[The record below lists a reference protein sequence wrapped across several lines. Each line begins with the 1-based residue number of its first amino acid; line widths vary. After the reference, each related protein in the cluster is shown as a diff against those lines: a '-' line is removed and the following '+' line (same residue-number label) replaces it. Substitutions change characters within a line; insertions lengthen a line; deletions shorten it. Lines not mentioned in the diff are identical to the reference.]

1 MARKP
6 GKRETVGAGAK
17 NPDDPKPQQN
27 AAGDVEADR
36 QDRIRR
42 RAYQIWEEE
51 GWPEGR
57 QVEHW
62 TRAERE
68 AAESAGPGPEP
79 RTGEDRSRAVA
90 PPKSRK
96 RPGAAAKLGGA
107 PSAPAA
113 GKGRGE

>member
-6 GKRETVGAGAK
+6 GKRDAIE
-17 NPDDPKPQQN
+17 PQQN
-27 AAGDVEADR
+27 AARDMEADR

-68 AAESAGPGPEP
+68 AAESAGPDPEP
-79 RTGEDRSRAVA
+79 ATKEDRSRAVA

-96 RPGAAAKLGGA
+96 RPGASAKLGGT
-107 PSAPAA
+107 PSTPAA